1 MYDKTEIKK
10 KKLLL
15 QLSNEVKEIELKIKY
30 NKFINMNIIMVK
42 YFKII
47 LKLVQLIC
55 PYVLSISILAVI
67 PKMFGF
73 GVPIF
78 EDNVMKKL
86 GRIKGIDNL
95 GNIRYEELYG
105 DYFERENFKIC
116 KNINTITLYN
126 KWNKINDNLDE
137 RTVIKYNLN
146 DLKEEDII
154 NLLNDPLYLESI
166 LGSPIMTF
174 TEKRNSINELDNKE
188 YVEAIMYSVVD
199 DKIIY
204 TKESVDFNLVIS
216 LIYILLSIISS
227 AITFKI
233 RECYSDFSI
242 FDEIDDINNKY
253 KKQDL
258 EVLIKKL
265 EIRKDNYNRLS
276 EK

>member
-10 KKLLL
+10 KKLLQ

-30 NKFINMNIIMVK
+30 NKFINFNIIFLK
-42 YFKII
+42 YLKII

-126 KWNKINDNLDE
+126 KWNKINDNLYE

-233 RECYSDFSI
+233 RERYSDFSI